1 MKICRKEFF
10 NDLVKIFKKAGIIVI
25 FDEVMTGFRVC
36 KSGAQKLY
44 NIDPD
49 ITTLGKVLGGGLP
62 VGAFGGKKEIMNH
75 IAPMGGVYQAGTL
88 SGNPLAMA
96 AGLKTLE
103 IISEKKFF
111 DMLSKKAR
119 QLVAGINKVS
129 KKYNLNVTAD
139 SEGGMFGIYFTK
151 SRLKNMNDINLSSK
165 NDFLDFFNYM
175 LKHGVF
181 FAPSMY
187 EAGFISSKHSKKDID
202 YTIKIFEK
210 WAKARQLLLD

>member
-1 MKICRKEFF
+1 
-10 NDLVKIFKKAGIIVI
+10 
-25 FDEVMTGFRVC
+25 
-36 KSGAQKLY
+36 
-44 NIDPD
+44 
-49 ITTLGKVLGGGLP
+49 
-62 VGAFGGKKEIMNH
+62 
-75 IAPMGGVYQAGTL
+75 
-88 SGNPLAMA
+88 
-96 AGLKTLE
+96 
-103 IISEKKFF
+103 
-111 DMLSKKAR
+111 MLSKKAR

-165 NDFLDFFNYM
+165 DDFLDFFNYM

-181 FAPSMY
+181 FAPSLY

>member
-1 MKICRKEFF
+1 M
-10 NDLVKIFKKAGIIVI
+10 LI

-165 NDFLDFFNYM
+165 DDFLDFFNYM

>member
-1 MKICRKEFF
+1 M
-10 NDLVKIFKKAGIIVI
+10 LI

-36 KSGAQKLY
+36 KAGAQKLY

-165 NDFLDFFNYM
+165 DDFLDFFNYM

>member
-1 MKICRKEFF
+1 M
-10 NDLVKIFKKAGIIVI
+10 
-25 FDEVMTGFRVC
+25 
-36 KSGAQKLY
+36 
-44 NIDPD
+44 
-49 ITTLGKVLGGGLP
+49 GGGLP

-103 IISEKKFF
+103 IISEKNFF
-111 DMLSKKAR
+111 DMLSKKAS

-165 NDFLDFFNYM
+165 DDFLDFFNYM